1 MDEKLKLILFDNG
14 SMSELYKA
22 GFVGTKPFLYRD
34 VYLWIDA
41 QKKTRGISEYS
52 AILQAMDKFDK
63 SENTIRRALKAF
75 Q

>member
-1 MDEKLKLILFDNG
+1 MEEKLMLILFNDG
-14 SMSELYKA
+14 LMSQLYKS
-22 GFVGTKPFLYRD
+22 GFIGTKPFLYRD
-34 VYLWIDA
+34 VYLWVNA
-41 QKKTRGISEYS
+41 QVKTRGISEYS